1 MFPAESAHGGAVQ
14 QVFFS
19 SDVSQM
25 AGVSLRQLQWWDER
39 KLVTPRKKDHRRL
52 YTPRQVLEI
61 PTAGELRRKGLSLQK
76 IRRVLRL
83 LRRELNQRFGEDLE
97 YSHRLFVLTDG
108 QLVFLE
114 EQPERVLARL
124 AEAAT
129 AMCLVCLSDLTH
141 RILARN
147 VLRISTRQ
155 LSLF

>member
-1 MFPAESAHGGAVQ
+1 MSCG
-14 QVFFS
+14 
-19 SDVSQM
+19 
-25 AGVSLRQLQWWDER
+25 LQ
-39 KLVTPRKKDHRRL
+39 
-52 YTPRQVLEI
+52 
-61 PTAGELRRKGLSLQK
+61 
-76 IRRVLRL
+76 
-83 LRRELNQRFGEDLE
+83 RELNQRFGEDLE